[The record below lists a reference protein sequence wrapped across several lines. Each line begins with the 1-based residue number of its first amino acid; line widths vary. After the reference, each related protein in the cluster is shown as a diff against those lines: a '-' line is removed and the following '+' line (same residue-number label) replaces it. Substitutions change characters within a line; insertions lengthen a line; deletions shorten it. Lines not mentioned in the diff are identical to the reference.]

1 MTTNKHELPEAAGK
15 VVNMKK
21 MRSMFAIAIALL
33 LALSTVTFA
42 NANYSGA
49 STPVYLFYSYYLDDY
64 FITASETERA
74 SLERDYRNGTQTY
87 EYLGVLG
94 YAEAYATATNVPVY
108 RFWNKDTTDHFYT
121 TSYTEKTQT
130 EENYNSGRDGYKYEG
145 IAFYVPAYGYSAV
158 YRFFNTA
165 TFSHAYITD
174 ESVKD
179 DLILDSQYGYGCW
192 RYEGVAWYW

>member
-1 MTTNKHELPEAAGK
+1 
-15 VVNMKK
+15 MKK
-21 MRSMFAIAIALL
+21 MKSMIVIVAALL
-33 LALSTVTFA
+33 MAMSSNTFA
-42 NANYSGA
+42 NANCYGS

-64 FITASETERA
+64 FLTASESERA
-74 SLERDYRNGTQTY
+74 TLEWEYMNGTQTY
-87 EYLGVLG
+87 ELLGVLG
-94 YAEAYATATNVPVY
+94 YAEAYATDTNVPVY

-130 EENYNSGRDGYKYEG
+130 EENYYSGRDGYKYEG
-145 IAFYVPAYGYSAV
+145 VAFYVPAYGYSSV

-174 ESVKD
+174 ESVKN
-179 DLILDSQYGYGCW
+179 DLILDNECGYGCW